1 MGTTIIL
8 HTENAAASNIYSGI
22 FFLYQQEMLPNKLKR
37 EEKVFKNLSAY
48 MPIFCPPKS
57 SPWDKDLGQTV
68 YFGGDPGKHS
78 VRMMV

>member
-1 MGTTIIL
+1 MLQHLIFTL
-8 HTENAAASNIYSGI
+8 AFFFF

-37 EEKVFKNLSAY
+37 EEKIFKNLSAY